1 VTDLSQLLNNRKLD
15 RPSPGALNPTFRD
28 RVLGTR
34 DIEAEFSPRLND
46 KPLAR
51 VLKEHLRRTG

>member
-1 VTDLSQLLNNRKLD
+1 MTDLSQLLNNRELD
-15 RPSPGALNPTFRD
+15 PIFARRSEPNVPD
-28 RVLGTR
+28 RVLGIR